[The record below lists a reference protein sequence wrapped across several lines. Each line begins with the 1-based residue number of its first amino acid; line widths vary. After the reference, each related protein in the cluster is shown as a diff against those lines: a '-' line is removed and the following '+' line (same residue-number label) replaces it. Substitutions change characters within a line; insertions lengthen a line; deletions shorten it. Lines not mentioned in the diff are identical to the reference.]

1 MPSVPALEFSNVS
14 KQYRG
19 FFRSQWVTA
28 LRDFSFRVEPG
39 EIFGFLGPNGA
50 GKTTAIH
57 LAIGLMFPS
66 SGRGEMLGREFGH
79 APTRR
84 RVGFLAENVALYH
97 RSAEKLVRFYGGLN
111 GMSDPQLRQRT
122 TEMLKELE
130 LTEVAGRNA
139 GKFSRGMLQRVGL
152 AQALVN
158 DPELLILDEPASALD
173 PLGRLRVREIL
184 QRAREA
190 GKTVFLS
197 SHLLSEV
204 EQICD
209 RLAIV
214 IKGRVARVGT
224 LAELLEAQDRFVI
237 TAKGIDALMF
247 EGTSQ
252 NGFIKITVPALRQ
265 RQTIEK
271 IWLAGGEV
279 VAVNPIRRTLEEL
292 VCRSGKP
299 ERRGTQQPRGL
310 KGTKM
315 KMWIKALALLSLCW
329 TVRGVAENPGPTWKV
344 DIRERFQFQAF
355 DRTINFRWTLHQGV
369 LFISPERILVYQVN
383 RSRGLAKLSARD
395 ASGGGGN
402 FVLDMQGTE
411 CPRWKRYQV
420 DSAPHQRGFLQGDC
434 HAQRKIYCPDG

>member
-1 MPSVPALEFSNVS
+1 MPSVPALEFNDVS

-28 LRDFSFRVEPG
+28 LRDFSLRVETG

-50 GKTTAIH
+50 GKTTAMH

-66 SGRGEMLGREFGH
+66 SGRGSMLGHEFGH
-79 APTRR
+79 PATRR

-97 RSAEKLVRFYGGLN
+97 RSAAKLVRFYGALN
-111 GMSDPQLRQRT
+111 GMKDPHLRQRT
-122 TEMLKELE
+122 TEMLNELD
-130 LTEVAGRNA
+130 LTDVATRNA

-173 PLGRLRVREIL
+173 PLGRVRVREL
-184 QRAREA
+184 LLRAREA

-204 EQICD
+204 EQICN

-237 TAKGIDALMF
+237 TARGIDALMF
-247 EGTSQ
+247 EGTPQ
-252 NGFIKITVPALRQ
+252 NGFIRITVFSFKESA
-265 RQTIEK
+265 TTEK

-279 VAVNPIRRTLEEL
+279 VAINPVRRTLEDL
-292 VCRSGKP
+292 FVD
-299 ERRGTQQPRGL
+299 
-310 KGTKM
+310 
-315 KMWIKALALLSLCW
+315 LA
-329 TVRGVAENPGPTWKV
+329 N
-344 DIRERFQFQAF
+344 Q
-355 DRTINFRWTLHQGV
+355 N
-369 LFISPERILVYQVN
+369 
-383 RSRGLAKLSARD
+383 
-395 ASGGGGN
+395 GGGHGES
-402 FVLDMQGTE
+402 DDRESQ
-411 CPRWKRYQV
+411 
-420 DSAPHQRGFLQGDC
+420 
-434 HAQRKIYCPDG
+434 